1 MQHSQV
7 PVRSPAEEEGWAMV
21 TPSTLIR
28 AVTTRLPSVVVT
40 AAAVF
45 VVVAALLLALP
56 NRYASDGLMYVQ
68 LGRDALS
75 VDPTAKNSGV
85 QGISVQETRSAE
97 VVSIGQM
104 IGSREIAQRVVDQVG
119 AVEINRPRG
128 WVDRRK
134 DQLKQWMPAK
144 SKFPV
149 ELTAEEYVAQI
160 EREEAIEKVQQWLNI
175 EIPDDG
181 YTLAIRTAGPE
192 PFLSQA
198 ITQAVM
204 DEYRSFHVEAHGS
217 QGSLRFFEEQV
228 AESRR
233 RATQAREALQR
244 TRSEMGWMSIE
255 SAESAL
261 RDRIVSLEV
270 SLDDARGQCAQSE
283 NRTKALR
290 EQLANTEEW
299 VDTEVTRGIANVAG
313 DAMQT
318 QLFGEQVDESEQL
331 ATLLPD
337 HPRYRLLEQ
346 KMSRSKEI
354 ASKQEK
360 DREQTREALNP
371 IFQRLQSEHALA
383 AAEAAGL
390 KSRCESLTESL
401 GAARAALV
409 KLNEDAIR
417 LTELNW
423 QADIS
428 ESNHIEHAKSL
439 EEARIINELD
449 DQKIS
454 DVAIIQNASLNLK
467 KVGPQ
472 RTVLALVGALLG
484 LALGVGQA
492 ILRDV
497 PNAVVAQAR
506 DASNSSNDEAEVEVV
521 TPADEQ
527 QPNGRFT
534 GLPPVAGVGAD
545 AIRGGV
551 LPR

>member
-1 MQHSQV
+1 
-7 PVRSPAEEEGWAMV
+7 MV
-21 TPSTLIR
+21 TPSALIS
-28 AVTTRLPSVVVT
+28 AVLSRIPSVLST
-40 AAAVF
+40 AALVFAAVI
-45 VVVAALLLALP
+45 ALLFAMP

-104 IGSREIAQRVVDQVG
+104 IGSREIAERVVDQVG

-128 WVDRRK
+128 WLDRRK

-149 ELTAEEYVAQI
+149 ELTAEEYVAQVD
-160 EREEAIEKVQQWLNI
+160 REEAIEKVQEWLNI

-181 YTLAIRTAGPE
+181 YTLAVRTSGPE
-192 PFLSQA
+192 PFLSRA

-204 DEYRSFHVEAHGS
+204 DQYRSFHVEAHGS

-228 AESRR
+228 AESRKV
-233 RATQAREALQR
+233 ATQARESLQR

-261 RDRIVSLEV
+261 RDRIVNLEV
-270 SLDDARGQCAQSE
+270 KLDEARGQCAQSE
-283 NRTKALR
+283 NRTEALG
-290 EQLANTEEW
+290 EQLAKTKEW
-299 VDTEVTRGIANVAG
+299 VDTEVTRGIANIAG

-318 QLFGEQVDESEQL
+318 QLFGEQVNESEQL
-331 ATLLPD
+331 ASLLPD

-371 IFQRLQSEHALA
+371 IFQRLQSEHSLA
-383 AAEAAGL
+383 AAETAGL
-390 KSRCESLTESL
+390 KSRCDSLAESLQSARES
-401 GAARAALV
+401 LV
-409 KLNEDAIR
+409 KLNEDTIL
-417 LTELNW
+417 LTELKW

-449 DQKIS
+449 NQKIS
-454 DVAIIQNASLNLK
+454 DVAIIQNASLNVK
-467 KVGPQ
+467 KVGPH
-472 RTVLALVGALLG
+472 RTLLAMVGALLG
-484 LALGVGQA
+484 LALGVSQA

-497 PNAVVAQAR
+497 PDRETPKPRSASETGNHEADAEMAR
-506 DASNSSNDEAEVEVV
+506 QDEPSE
-521 TPADEQ
+521 T
-527 QPNGRFT
+527 NGRYAN
-534 GLPPVAGVGAD
+534 LPPVPGVGAE
-545 AIRGGV
+545 AVRGGF